1 MTNTNRAL
9 TCTSTSRNGDSEKKR
24 ALRSNIGSSRTK
36 IWTKIKMWSVTK
48 NSDTLSGSLN
58 IRLQDYKKNSTW
70 TWLGY
75 LNWTTAASAN
85 FLKKGAHQ
93 ANVRRSFSSS
103 EIHSS
108 KTNLSHP
115 FPLTRSSVPATIPL
129 LSLLIILMFFSS
141 NTPRQKIIP
150 QFISRYKTDPNL
162 PKNILI
168 FFNIVSMRRRKKQV
182 RQSEK
187 SITEDLSNLEH
198 FVFLEESKKCV
209 FQKQC
214 CLKSNEALRCCLPV

>member
-1 MTNTNRAL
+1 MG
-9 TCTSTSRNGDSEKKR
+9 CQCK
-24 ALRSNIGSSRTK
+24 
-36 IWTKIKMWSVTK
+36 
-48 NSDTLSGSLN
+48 
-58 IRLQDYKKNSTW
+58 
-70 TWLGY
+70 
-75 LNWTTAASAN
+75 

-93 ANVRRSFSSS
+93 TNVRRSFSSS

-115 FPLTRSSVPATIPL
+115 FPLTRSSE
-129 LSLLIILMFFSS
+129 FFSTNLRTTTKNS
-141 NTPRQKIIP
+141 LSPYSPYRSLCYFFLLEYTYKKIIP

-168 FFNIVSMRRRKKQV
+168 FFSLFVSMRRRKNKTN
-182 RQSEK
+182 EK

-209 FQKQC
+209 FQNQ
-214 CLKSNEALRCCLPV
+214 